1 MPRGKKTCPVCQG
14 SGLFTESPEYPC
26 ESRPPANGRCLYCDG
41 SGFVPARLN
50 VSPKSAS
57 SAQQSAASAGNQEP
71 APKLDLARRGI
82 TPLEFKRPN
91 PDPADPPTSG
101 RLDFNQPT
109 EGDLA
114 QHPDPQDVASAQP
127 APNFL
132 EMALNPRLNKVLA
145 SGKDFLIV
153 TQSEPY
159 YISVFTMIRSQE
171 RKQGTWTPEDE
182 DRYIDALQQRISQLE
197 SSAPSAHQSA

>member
-14 SGLFTESPEYPC
+14 TGLFTESPEYPC
-26 ESRPPANGRCLYCDG
+26 DSRPPANGRCLYCDG
-41 SGFVPARLN
+41 SGTVPSRLN

-57 SAQQSAASAGNQEP
+57 SAPQSAASAGTQEP
-71 APKLDLARRGI
+71 APKLDLSRRGI

-91 PDPADPPTSG
+91 PGPVDPHTSG

-114 QHPDPQDVASAQP
+114 QHPDPEDVASAQP

-153 TQSEPY
+153 TASEPY
-159 YISVFTMIRSQE
+159 YIPVFTMVRRQE
-171 RKQGTWTPEDE
+171 QSQGTWTPEDE
-182 DRYIDALQQRISQLE
+182 ERYIHALQQRIEYLE
-197 SSAPSAHQSA
+197 KESING